1 MEKPLTIDMEHLHKV
16 QRAIRKAGNIFSD
29 EKVLINSLE
38 DLIAKVQDDHALN
51 SYCTMANHLK
61 QRLKEV
67 TQYLDTPQPDIT
79 QAIEDLT
86 YSIDYLRLLT
96 EEKKEE

>member
-1 MEKPLTIDMEHLHKV
+1 
-16 QRAIRKAGNIFSD
+16 
-29 EKVLINSLE
+29 
-38 DLIAKVQDDHALN
+38 
-51 SYCTMANHLK
+51 MANHLK